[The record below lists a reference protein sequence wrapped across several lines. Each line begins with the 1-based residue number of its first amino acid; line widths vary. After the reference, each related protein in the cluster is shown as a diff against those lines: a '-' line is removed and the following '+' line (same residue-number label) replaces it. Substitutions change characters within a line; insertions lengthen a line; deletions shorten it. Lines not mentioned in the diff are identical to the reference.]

1 MNEFLIGLLILCA
14 YFITCATIGII
25 CRKMLK
31 IPDELF
37 RKILHFVLLG
47 SLFVFIYAY
56 NTWWI
61 SVLTCLSIILIAYPI
76 LYLFERFK
84 SFSAFMTERKKGEI
98 RNSLI
103 LVFLMFAIV
112 ISVCWGV
119 IADKVLALVIIYSWG
134 FGDAFAAL
142 IGTKYGK
149 HKLYKKKSAEG
160 TIAMFLTAFITVTTI
175 LLIHN
180 IIPWYGSLISA
191 LFVSIAVSIIEL
203 YTPNGLDTITC
214 PFGSMLTLIPIV
226 IIFGGLL

>member
-1 MNEFLIGLLILCA
+1 MSEFLFGLLILCL
-14 YFITCATIGII
+14 YFIICATLGIT
-25 CRKMLK
+25 CRKLLK

-47 SLFVFIYAY
+47 SLFVFIYVY
-56 NTWWI
+56 SSWWI
-61 SVLTCLSIILIAYPI
+61 SVLTCLLIILIAYPI

-84 SFSAFMTERKKGEI
+84 SFSSVMSERKKGEI

-112 ISVCWGV
+112 ISICWGLLTDKILVLVV
-119 IADKVLALVIIYSWG
+119 IFSWG

-149 HKLYKKKSAEG
+149 HKLYKKKSLEG
-160 TIAMFLTAFITVTTI
+160 TIAMFLTSLITISTI
-175 LLIHN
+175 LLLHN

-191 LFVSIAVSIIEL
+191 LFVSITVSVIEL
-203 YTPNGLDTITC
+203 YTPNGFDTITC
-214 PFGSMLTLIPIV
+214 PLSSMITLIPI
-226 IIFGGLL
+226 IILFGGLI